1 MCTRVSS
8 DAGTL
13 SPLYPCA
20 RVCRREHACSRDRP
34 TQMMR
39 AAGPRH
45 SLPAMESSRLE
56 SRSATRRLRERY
68 GLLLAAIVA
77 TFAVQGIAT
86 PGSVEQIAVSALS
99 SATLLLALW
108 ATDSK
113 PRIVR
118 PAFALAILVII
129 GSVTQ
134 VIAGETDGSAARAS
148 DALLVALAPPVIVIG
163 LIRDV
168 RARQTVTI
176 QAVLGVLCIYLLIGM
191 FFAFVYGAIGR
202 AGDASF
208 FAGSQPSSVASCLY
222 YSFTT
227 LTTVGY
233 GDLTARSNLGH
244 IRSVF
249 EALLGQIYLVT
260 VVSLIVANLGRGRH
274 AAP

>member
-1 MCTRVSS
+1 
-8 DAGTL
+8 
-13 SPLYPCA
+13 
-20 RVCRREHACSRDRP
+20 
-34 TQMMR
+34 MMR

-56 SRSATRRLRERY
+56 PRSATRLRERY

-77 TFAVQGIAT
+77 TFAVQGIST

-118 PAFALAILVII
+118 PAFALAILVMIA
-129 GSVTQ
+129 SVIQ
-134 VIAGETDGSAARAS
+134 VIDGETDGTAARAS

-176 QAVLGVLCIYLLIGM
+176 QAVLGVLCVYLLIGM
-191 FFAFVYGAIGR
+191 FFAFVYGTIGR

-208 FAGSQPSSVASCLY
+208 FAGSPPSSVANCLY

-244 IRSVF
+244 TLSVS

-260 VVSLIVANLGRGRH
+260 VVSLLVANLGRGRR

>member
-1 MCTRVSS
+1 
-8 DAGTL
+8 
-13 SPLYPCA
+13 
-20 RVCRREHACSRDRP
+20 
-34 TQMMR
+34 MMR

-244 IRSVF
+244 TLSVF

>member
-1 MCTRVSS
+1 
-8 DAGTL
+8 
-13 SPLYPCA
+13 
-20 RVCRREHACSRDRP
+20 
-34 TQMMR
+34 MMR

-45 SLPAMESSRLE
+45 SFPAMESSRLE
-56 SRSATRRLRERY
+56 SRSATLHLRERY

-113 PRIVR
+113 PRVVR
-118 PAFALAILVII
+118 PAFALAILVMIA
-129 GSVTQ
+129 SVTQ
-134 VIAGETDGSAARAS
+134 VIDGETDGTAARAS

-176 QAVLGVLCIYLLIGM
+176 QAVLGVLCVYLLIGM

-208 FAGSQPSSVASCLY
+208 FAGSQPSSVANCLY

-233 GDLTARSNLGH
+233 GDLTAGGNLGH
-244 IRSVF
+244 TLSVF

-260 VVSLIVANLGRGRH
+260 VVSLLVANLGRGRR
-274 AAP
+274 AEP

>member
-1 MCTRVSS
+1 MT
-8 DAGTL
+8 
-13 SPLYPCA
+13 
-20 RVCRREHACSRDRP
+20 
-34 TQMMR
+34 R
-39 AAGPRH
+39 AAGPGH

-56 SRSATRRLRERY
+56 SRSATRLRERY

-118 PAFALAILVII
+118 SAFALVILAMIASII
-129 GSVTQ
+129 Q
-134 VIAGETDGSAARAS
+134 VIGGETDGTAARAS

-176 QAVLGVLCIYLLIGM
+176 QAVLGVLCVYLLIGM
-191 FFAFVYGAIGR
+191 FFAFVYGTIGR

-208 FAGSQPSSVASCLY
+208 FAGGRASSVANCLY

-244 IRSVF
+244 TLSVF

-260 VVSLIVANLGRGRH
+260 VVSLLVANLGRGRR

>member
-1 MCTRVSS
+1 
-8 DAGTL
+8 
-13 SPLYPCA
+13 
-20 RVCRREHACSRDRP
+20 
-34 TQMMR
+34 MMR

-56 SRSATRRLRERY
+56 PRSATRLRERY

-77 TFAVQGIAT
+77 TFAVQGIST

-118 PAFALAILVII
+118 PAFALAILVMIA
-129 GSVTQ
+129 SVIQ
-134 VIAGETDGSAARAS
+134 VIDGETDGTAARAS

-176 QAVLGVLCIYLLIGM
+176 QAVLGVLCVYLLIGM
-191 FFAFVYGAIGR
+191 FFAFVYGTIGR

-208 FAGSQPSSVASCLY
+208 FAGSPPSSVANCLY

-244 IRSVF
+244 TLSVF

-260 VVSLIVANLGRGRH
+260 VVSLLVANLGRGRR
-274 AAP
+274 AAS